1 MLSIFPSPTKFFH
14 LISPLPAT
22 KNNTWEPG
30 WTWKSPVLQRKI
42 PRLRVFHTHRYSRM
56 NMLLF
61 FLLFRIKMY
70 TCIYIYIHD
79 EPLLIYMSGCDI
91 FLIEFKIK
99 FPLHSSIDGW
109 IYVFFLLFRWFSLF
123 FLNVVG
129 LFLNAL

>member
-70 TCIYIYIHD
+70 TCIYIYSHCWYICLDVIFFLSSLKSSFLFILSMD
-79 EPLLIYMSGCDI
+79 EYT
-91 FLIEFKIK
+91 F
-99 FPLHSSIDGW
+99 
-109 IYVFFLLFRWFSLF
+109 FFLLFRWFSLF